1 MSALRRV
8 TWRRLALVGIAV
20 SLAWMGFAQV
30 DRSRRWGRT
39 IESMRGVAFAVES
52 YRVDR
57 NRLPE
62 TIGILGLRGAL
73 DPQAS
78 AALPTEDAWGHMLG
92 FEVFAGD
99 HAPMECYAVWSAGP
113 DGLPS
118 AEGRGYPYLTD
129 EGLGDDLAWVTCGS
143 SDPISFRC
151 GPPRTALIRAWHWLK
166 GS

>member
-1 MSALRRV
+1 MVRVKAAVDLVGQLPAHSNHRHARMSANL
-8 TWRRLALVGIAV
+8 G
-20 SLAWMGFAQV
+20 G
-30 DRSRRWGRT
+30 
-39 IESMRGVAFAVES
+39 
-52 YRVDR
+52 
-57 NRLPE
+57 
-62 TIGILGLRGAL
+62 GLRSAL
-73 DPQAS
+73 DPQAR

-151 GPPRTALIRAWHWLK
+151 GPPRIALIRAWHWLK